1 MEVGE
6 IPNTERPD
14 ILEGGSLAEILPSLD
29 PPPSLALLHKCR
41 VCSTLETTLSSIIFS
56 ISVGRCLHILDK
68 LE

>member
-14 ILEGGSLAEILPSLD
+14 ILEGGSLVEILPSLD
-29 PPPSLALLHKCR
+29 PPPSLALLDKRR
-41 VCSTLETTLSSIIFS
+41 VCSALETTLSSKIFQYLL
-56 ISVGRCLHILDK
+56 VVVDILDK